1 MRSRYFLVGLIAL
14 SGFFASSCAT
24 DEEAISRVVITMVD
38 SPGDYDE
45 VNIDIQEVRVNMS
58 FSSTDDSWVELDNP
72 TTGVVNIL
80 ELTGGKS
87 ITIAD
92 AEVPAGRI
100 SQIRVILGPNNT
112 LVMGDEV
119 YDLDV
124 PSGSQSGLKLQVQ
137 QTLKGGVTYYL
148 KLDFDAA
155 KSIVKKGNS
164 GKYGLKPVI
173 KVITEATSGA
183 IKGEVLPA
191 AENVAIYA
199 LQGEDT
205 LGTTYAIANES
216 SYILEGIPEGTYDL
230 SFDPGEDS
238 QLGKELVKDV
248 DVTIGQVTMIEQVTL
263 K

>member
-1 MRSRYFLVGLIAL
+1 MKARYFIVGLVAIV
-14 SGFFASSCAT
+14 GFLLASCST
-24 DEEAISRVVITMVD
+24 NDEAISRVVISLVD

-58 FSSTDDSWVELDNP
+58 NSSSEDNWVELDNP

-80 ELTGGKS
+80 ELTGGRS

-100 SQIRVILGPNNT
+100 NQVRLILGPNNT
-112 LVMGDEV
+112 LVIGEDV
-119 YDLDV
+119 HDLDV
-124 PSGSQSGLKLQVQ
+124 PSGSQSGLKLQVN
-137 QTLKGGVTYYL
+137 QTLKGGVTYYF

-164 GKYGLKPVI
+164 GKYGLKPVL

-183 IKGEVLPA
+183 LKGQVFPA
-191 AENVAIYA
+191 SENVAVYA
-199 LQGEDT
+199 IQGEDT
-205 LGTTYAIANES
+205 LGTTYAPAAQS
-216 SYILEGIPEGTYDL
+216 DYILEGIPEGTYDI

-238 QLGKELVKDV
+238 QLNKELVKDV
-248 DVTIGQVTMIEQVTL
+248 DVTIGQVTMLEAVTL
-263 K
+263 Q